1 MGNSDEFN
9 EPSIEQNSDYLIIE
23 NNESYCSVDDY
34 IYIDSEYNNN
44 IFITNEIIKITDIS
58 EKENISKNK
67 IFEITKTILGI
78 KRQRGKPNPN
88 GKKNKKR
95 HSKYDDD
102 NIIIKIQVH
111 YHNYIFDFANEI
123 LKNYGLKKKFLNIV
137 YSEKR
142 DITKENF
149 KNLKSKEIGQILRQN
164 ISTKYKRQYGDDKE
178 KNNKL
183 YLEVIKYDSIRKILS
198 ETYINIFRNFYYE
211 NKREINDYGLNI
223 KLSNNVKTYKDV
235 LEKNKN
241 DSKYIERIKEK
252 VQECYLTNKKPSF
265 IVEKTNPFNVVTFE
279 N

>member
-9 EPSIEQNSDYLIIE
+9 ESPIEQNSDYLIIE
-23 NNESYCSVDDY
+23 NNESYYSVDDY
-34 IYIDSEYNNN
+34 IYKDSEYNNN

-78 KRQRGKPNPN
+78 KRQRGKPNLID
-88 GKKNKKR
+88 KKNKKR

-223 KLSNNVKTYKDV
+223 KLSNNVKTYQDL

>member
-9 EPSIEQNSDYLIIE
+9 ESPIEQNSDYLIIE
-23 NNESYCSVDDY
+23 NNESYYSVDDY
-34 IYIDSEYNNN
+34 IYKDSEYNNN

-78 KRQRGKPNPN
+78 KRQRGKPNLID
-88 GKKNKKR
+88 KKNKKR

-211 NKREINDYGLNI
+211 NKRDLNDYGLNI
-223 KLSNNVKTYKDV
+223 KLSDNIKTYEDL
-235 LEKNKN
+235 LEENIN
-241 DSKYIERIKEK
+241 DRKY
-252 VQECYLTNKKPSF
+252 
-265 IVEKTNPFNVVTFE
+265 VEKIKKVVEKYYLPQKLFIH

>member
-9 EPSIEQNSDYLIIE
+9 ESPIEQNSDYLIVE
-23 NNESYCSVDDY
+23 NNESYYSVDDY
-34 IYIDSEYNNN
+34 IYKDSEYNNN

-183 YLEVIKYDSIRKILS
+183 YLEVIKYDSIKKILS
-198 ETYINIFRNFYYE
+198 EKYINIFRNLYYK
-211 NKREINDYGLNI
+211 NKRDLNDYGLNI
-223 KLSNNVKTYKDV
+223 KLSNKIKTYQD
-235 LEKNKN
+235 LLDKNSN
-241 DSKYIERIKEK
+241 ESKY
-252 VQECYLTNKKPSF
+252 
-265 IVEKTNPFNVVTFE
+265 VEKINKVVEKYYLPQKLFIH